1 MGNHKMKGFVVGFYV
16 AIFALLKLSLQE
28 QMEGDVVAGLISV
41 DQSKAGDYAAGEA
54 PQVFQIKAKAHNN
67 PDFKPTKCVAKGPDG
82 TKYEMK
88 PGATFK
94 DKKIKC
100 LCDCII
106 LPPTEC
112 GVAFTCIDSS
122 MEGTWNVTMYNS
134 NGDIIIVQQSVK
146 QHSLTC
152 TFHPVDG
159 QWGEW
164 GSWSEECE
172 GEHQKRTRKCDS
184 PPPSQH
190 PRGKDCVGPSQDLR
204 PCPPKDC
211 PSAEWELHGEFCYR
225 FVDKDLSWI
234 DAWHH
239 CKNEEDAHLASIH
252 SHEENCILSCLGKAG
267 TRFPF
272 WLDGRFIEEGTDDK
286 GKIGYG
292 QTAPNSTSQNGNKDP
307 TREVVVRVM
316 ANLRKP
322 QDMTASRVE
331 SL

>member
-28 QMEGDVVAGLISV
+28 QMEGEVVAGLISV

-164 GSWSEECE
+164 
-172 GEHQKRTRKCDS
+172 
-184 PPPSQH
+184 
-190 PRGKDCVGPSQDLR
+190 V
-204 PCPPKDC
+204 
-211 PSAEWELHGEFCYR
+211 
-225 FVDKDLSWI
+225 
-234 DAWHH
+234 
-239 CKNEEDAHLASIH
+239 
-252 SHEENCILSCLGKAG
+252 AG
-267 TRFPF
+267 VR
-272 WLDGRFIEEGTDDK
+272 
-286 GKIGYG
+286 
-292 QTAPNSTSQNGNKDP
+292 S
-307 TREVVVRVM
+307 VRVNIRRGLGSVTVLLPVNILG
-316 ANLRKP
+316 ARIVWDPPRTYDPVHLKIALLQSGSYTGNSVTGLSTR
-322 QDMTASRVE
+322 T
-331 SL
+331 